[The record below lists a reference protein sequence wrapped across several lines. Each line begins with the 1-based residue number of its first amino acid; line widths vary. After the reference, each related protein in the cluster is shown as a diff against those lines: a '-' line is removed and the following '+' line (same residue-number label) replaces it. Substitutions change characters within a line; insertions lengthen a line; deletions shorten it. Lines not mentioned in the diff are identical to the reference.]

1 MPRFIFQYCYGSHM
15 VLSMCFSLILVSI
28 VSMYNWIF
36 GILGLLIYVIIG
48 FIQYRA
54 SQNFQQNF
62 DRYALSLIDQIEQ
75 VSKTTLNK
83 IPVGIFIYGQD
94 KQIEWHNPYL
104 SEITGRKTMIGLPL
118 GAVFPELQ
126 EINDIKQLPSVIQKG
141 ERTFTLHH
149 HVDQRLCFLQDV
161 TELIQLKQKYEDQ
174 RAVLGFILLDNLDDV
189 EQGLS
194 DQETAVLVS
203 NVWSEISHWAEKY
216 QITLKRLDTDKMFFV
231 VEHHALKELIKS
243 KFDILD
249 KIREMTKQYKI
260 PVTLSIG
267 ASTVGATMIERS
279 RSAHA
284 ALEIALARGGDQAAV
299 RNEEKIIF
307 FGGKTSAIEKR
318 TRVRARV
325 ISQTLGNMVR
335 DSKRV
340 IVMGHV
346 QPDMDAIGAALG
358 VVKFALIHDSE
369 GYIVLDEI
377 NPSIERLV
385 KLIDDHEYLNDH
397 IISSDQA
404 LQWIDDEDTLLVL
417 VDTHKPS
424 LAIEPR
430 LLRKSRQTVVID
442 HHRRGEDFVDD
453 AILVYLEPY
462 ASSTSELVTEL
473 LQYKEDQLEMD
484 SLEATA
490 LLAGIVV
497 DTKNF
502 VVRAGSRTFEAASF
516 LRRHGA
522 DLTLMQSLLKEDFH
536 QFIARADLIKKTELY
551 KGSIAIAVGQ
561 EQQFYDQ
568 MLIAQAADTLL
579 NMQGIV
585 ASFVICRR
593 NEEVVSVSARSHGEL
608 NVQVI
613 MEEMGGGGHLTNAAC
628 QIKNKSVNKVKEQ
641 LVSVLNEIE
650 WDGGAVK

>member
-15 VLSMCFSLILVSI
+15 VLSMCFSLVLITI
-28 VSMYNWIF
+28 VSMYNWFF
-36 GILGLLIYVIIG
+36 GILGLLLYVIIG

-54 SQNFQQNF
+54 SQKFQKNF
-62 DRYALSLIDQIEQ
+62 DHYTLSLTDQIEQ

-83 IPVGIFIYGQD
+83 IPVGIFIYDQD
-94 KQIEWHNPYL
+94 LQIEWHNPYL
-104 SEITGRKTMIGLPL
+104 EEITGRKEMIGLSL
-118 GAVFPELQ
+118 DVLFPELK
-126 EINDIKQLPSVIQKG
+126 ELNDEKQLPAVLQKKD
-141 ERTFTLHH
+141 RTFALSHYAE
-149 HVDQRLCFLQDV
+149 QRLCFLQDV
-161 TELIQLKQKYEDQ
+161 TELVQLKQRCEDQ
-174 RAVLGFILLDNLDDV
+174 RVVLGFILLDNLDDV

-203 NVWSEISHWAEKY
+203 NVWSEISLWAEKY
-216 QITLKRLDTDKMFFV
+216 QIILKRLDTDKMFFV
-231 VEHHALKELIKS
+231 VEHHALKKLIAS

-249 KIREMTKQYKI
+249 TIREMTKQYKI

-279 RSAHA
+279 QNAYA

-299 RNEEKIIF
+299 RNEEKILF

-325 ISQTLGNMVR
+325 ISQTLGNMIR

-346 QPDMDAIGAALG
+346 QPDMDALGAALG

-369 GYIVLDEI
+369 GYVVLDEV

-385 KLIDDHEYLNDH
+385 KLIYDHEFLNDH

-404 LQWIDDEDTLLVL
+404 LQWIEDEGTLLVL

-430 LLRKSRQTVVID
+430 LLHKSKQTVVID

-462 ASSTSELVTEL
+462 ASSTCELVTEL

-536 QFIARADLIKKTELY
+536 QYLTRADLIKRTELY
-551 KGSIAIAVGQ
+551 KDSIAIAVGQ
-561 EQQFYDQ
+561 EHRFYDQ
-568 MLIAQAADTLL
+568 MLIAQTADTLL

-593 NEEVVSVSARSHGEL
+593 DEEVVSVSARSHGEI
-608 NVQVI
+608 NVQLI

-628 QIKNKSVNKVKEQ
+628 QIKNKSVDKVKEQ
-641 LVSVLNEIE
+641 LMNILKEIE
-650 WDGGAVK
+650 WDGGAME